1 MYKAFVVAKYDLTRL
16 LSSKVILFYVLS
28 YIPLGVGIVYLGAY
42 GYRELGLSGFGP
54 IVASLVNFTLL
65 LSGLMAIAISSLS
78 IVGERERGFLRLV
91 LAQPITRRMYM
102 LGKFLSH
109 YLGVVLAT
117 TAGFGVTALF
127 SSLVLS
133 AEDLDVFLVFVAIA
147 LAYLAPMS
155 ALGLFISVVSESR
168 FSAIIATIATWFLFT
183 SVYQLVITAVDTMLK
198 LSWRQIALSALVNP
212 VEAARLLYIYTLD
225 PRLVYLGQVGVY
237 FALEFGPL
245 IPSLTLM
252 SLGAWTLTFLLLAL
266 LLMDKID
273 L

>member
-1 MYKAFVVAKYDLTRL
+1 
-16 LSSKVILFYVLS
+16 
-28 YIPLGVGIVYLGAY
+28 
-42 GYRELGLSGFGP
+42 
-54 IVASLVNFTLL
+54 
-65 LSGLMAIAISSLS
+65 
-78 IVGERERGFLRLV
+78 
-91 LAQPITRRMYM
+91 
-102 LGKFLSH
+102 
-109 YLGVVLAT
+109 
-117 TAGFGVTALF
+117 
-127 SSLVLS
+127 
-133 AEDLDVFLVFVAIA
+133 VFLVFVAIA